1 MQLGD
6 KKLIVQRASVGA
18 KNNTLTSQAPV
29 QVQVPGLNLLG
40 GSGPATEVSPINLA
54 TLGQFLPEHSFFLD
68 IVSDEY
74 GDTGR
79 SVGRRGVRGHPRRHS

>member
-40 GSGPATEVSPINLA
+40 GSGPATEVSDINLLA
-54 TLGQFLPEHSFFLD
+54 IETHIFTFALFLD
-68 IVSDEY
+68 FVSNEY
-74 GDTGR
+74 GDTGG
-79 SVGRRGVRGHPRRHS
+79 SVGRRGVRGYPRRHS